1 MTRALANRQ
10 IGHISNFEPHP
21 LGKSQNPGAQLNM
34 RAARVEATATAT
46 TRRRLSRVAAHL
58 MRADQVVAAAAAG
71 GDGQQQQ
78 QQQQEEEVVVV
89 EEQALRSLCRAILA
103 GLGSRSEEQDIVAD
117 HLVEAML
124 KGHDSHGVQMLSGYV
139 RSCRAGLLR
148 PNADVT
154 VVGRA
159 GALLTVDG
167 GGFHS
172 GGFGMV
178 AARQAT
184 ILAIEAAQHHGV
196 AVLML
201 RNCHHIGVS
210 MWLLPTVHCCVLCP
224 RVRCFATP
232 QCCPSHCVLPPF
244 PARGNLRGAGGF
256 AWALHAAVH
265 QRQPNPSARGTF
277 RRRGAQACHQPVH
290 LWHSL
295 CGS

>member
-1 MTRALANRQ
+1 
-10 IGHISNFEPHP
+10 
-21 LGKSQNPGAQLNM
+21 
-34 RAARVEATATAT
+34 
-46 TRRRLSRVAAHL
+46 
-58 MRADQVVAAAAAG
+58 
-71 GDGQQQQ
+71 
-78 QQQQEEEVVVV
+78 
-89 EEQALRSLCRAILA
+89 
-103 GLGSRSEEQDIVAD
+103 
-117 HLVEAML
+117 VEAML

-232 QCCPSHCVLPPF
+232 QCCPSHCVLPPSQRVGTY
-244 PARGNLRGAGGF
+244 AELAASRGLFTQLYTNGNRIPPLVAPFGGVEPRLATNPYTCGIPFVAADGGPMVLDFATSLVANGKVPSPRHKYPYRNPDLTEISLRF
-256 AWALHAAVH
+256 
-265 QRQPNPSARGTF
+265 
-277 RRRGAQACHQPVH
+277 
-290 LWHSL
+290 
-295 CGS
+295 